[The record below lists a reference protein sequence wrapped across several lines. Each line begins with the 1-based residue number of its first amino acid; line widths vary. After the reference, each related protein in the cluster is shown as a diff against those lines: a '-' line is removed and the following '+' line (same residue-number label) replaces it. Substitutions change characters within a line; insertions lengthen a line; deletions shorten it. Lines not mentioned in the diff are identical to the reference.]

1 MSHEIDTIPL
11 DAVRINGG
19 TQSRVELN
27 QVTIAEYAEA
37 IRAAVELP
45 PVITFFD
52 GSTFWLAD
60 GFHRYNAHCDAGAM
74 EINAEI
80 RTGTQRDAILF
91 SVGANASHGLR
102 RTNEDKRRAVETLL
116 GDSEWSAWSQ
126 EKIAKACGVSTGF
139 VSKLVNDSSIHR
151 EEMRPTTR
159 TVERNGTTYEQNT
172 ANIGKAKS
180 AQAGGQSDPKTAE
193 TRMDTGVGGGAQTGP
208 VSASTKPLIAN
219 GTAIDFPTISA
230 GAGPGDFQGA
240 ADVDPENFG
249 PSPEEIATAFRAE
262 AEQLEYIKNLLA
274 SDDDPLALA
283 LADVKQKCLEIS
295 ALRSQ
300 NAGHQNTI
308 NDQIR
313 MIKSL
318 RSKLAKLERPA

>member
-1 MSHEIDTIPL
+1 MIHEIDTIPL

-37 IRAAVELP
+37 IRAAVDLP
-45 PVITFFD
+45 PVVTFFD
-52 GSTFWLAD
+52 GVTFWLAD
-60 GFHRYNAHCDAGAM
+60 GFHRYNAHRDAGAM
-74 EINAEI
+74 EIAAEI

-116 GDSEWSAWSQ
+116 NDPEWRTWTQAR
-126 EKIAKACGVSTGF
+126 IAETCGVSREF
-139 VSKLVNDSSIHR
+139 VSRLSSAQEPSCDR
-151 EEMRPTTR
+151 SQDTVRV
-159 TVERNGTTYEQNT
+159 VERNGKTYEQNT
-172 ANIGKAKS
+172 ANIGKSKS
-180 AQAGGQSDPKTAE
+180 EQGGAETATKPAE
-193 TRMDTGVGGGAQTGP
+193 TRMDDHFGPGAEHDVSAQSGQVSNAAAAGP
-208 VSASTKPLIAN
+208 VQEVGSEL
-219 GTAIDFPTISA
+219 
-230 GAGPGDFQGA
+230 
-240 ADVDPENFG
+240 VDDFG
-249 PSPEEIATAFRAE
+249 PSPEEIAAAVRAE

-283 LADVKQKCLEIS
+283 LADLKQKGLDIS

-318 RSKLAKLERPA
+318 RSKLAKLERTV

>member
-1 MSHEIDTIPL
+1 MIHEIDTIPL

-19 TQSRVELN
+19 TQSRVQLN

-45 PVITFFD
+45 PVVTFFD

-60 GFHRYNAHCDAGAM
+60 GFHRFNAHLDVGAM
-74 EINAEI
+74 EINSEI

-102 RTNEDKRRAVETLL
+102 RTNEDKRRAVLTLL
-116 GDSEWSAWSQ
+116 NDPEWSTWSS
-126 EKIAKACGVSTGF
+126 EAIAKACAVSPRT
-139 VSKLVNDSSIHR
+139 VSG
-151 EEMRPTTR
+151 MRISANAEIAPIR
-159 TVERNGTTYEQNT
+159 TVERNGKTYEQNT
-172 ANIGKAKS
+172 AKIGKSGPAVAGAQS
-180 AQAGGQSDPKTAE
+180 ASKPAE
-193 TRMDTGVGGGAQTGP
+193 TRMAAQSTAGAE
-208 VSASTKPLIAN
+208 LAN
-219 GTAIDFPTISA
+219 GDQ
-230 GAGPGDFQGA
+230 AGPTLAGSRYGDIPEML
-240 ADVDPENFG
+240 DVDPENFG
-249 PSPEEIATAFRAE
+249 PSPEEIAAAVRAE

-283 LADVKQKCLEIS
+283 LADLKQKGLEIS

-318 RSKLAKLERPA
+318 RSKLAKLESPA

>member
-27 QVTIAEYAEA
+27 QATIAEYAEA
-37 IRAAVELP
+37 IRAAVDLP
-45 PVITFFD
+45 PVVTFFD
-52 GSTFWLAD
+52 GATFWLAD
-60 GFHRYNAHCDAGAM
+60 GFHRYNAHRDAGAM
-74 EINAEI
+74 EINSEI
-80 RTGTQRDAILF
+80 RTGTQRDAILY

-102 RTNEDKRRAVETLL
+102 RTNEDKRRAVMTLL
-116 GDSEWSAWSQ
+116 NDSEWAAWSGNQ
-126 EKIAKACGVSTGF
+126 IARACAVSESF
-139 VSKLVNDSSIHR
+139 VRHLRINEDAPA
-151 EEMRPTTR
+151 PTTR
-159 TVERNGTTYEQNT
+159 TVERNGKTYEQNT
-172 ANIGKAKS
+172 ANIGKSSQAVAGAQS
-180 AQAGGQSDPKTAE
+180 ASKPPE
-193 TRMDTGVGGGAQTGP
+193 TRMDAQSAAGAE
-208 VSASTKPLIAN
+208 LAN
-219 GTAIDFPTISA
+219 GDQAGPTSA
-230 GAGPGDFQGA
+230 GARHGDNPEMP
-240 ADVDPENFG
+240 DVDPENFG
-249 PSPEEIATAFRAE
+249 PSPEEIASAVRVE

-283 LADVKQKCLEIS
+283 LADLKQKCMEIS

-318 RSKLAKLERPA
+318 RSKLAKLERTV